1 MFTKI
6 NFTYKKENQ
15 NHKKER
21 IIKQLQTN
29 DRVKTNDAMS
39 LNNTLDLTN
48 KVDNNKIVNVKQIV
62 SQSKETYS
70 LNTSSNNIELKINDK
85 IHINSINVN
94 IHELNNSEFD
104 TIDASDKM
112 DYAFVNDFNY
122 KDLGNIQLYG
132 NKNSGHK
139 FVDTIASISKN
150 DFYSGETTSDAS
162 RVVNDSKESTN
173 IQLYNNKNSRNTR
186 NSNNSFISTIA
197 SLNERVT
204 TDEMLLYEYTI
215 VPYNV
220 ERIRAKGIK
229 IINNVYQSKYNFG
242 HTNCTGL
249 GDFIRGCYFILEF
262 CDEHKF
268 EPKIVFNNH
277 IAKFLKI
284 KTHKLELITN
294 VLSSIQF
301 FKNNNFSKYN
311 IKNGFIIDPVRDNK
325 NIMADFVNY
334 VVDSPSYYGNV
345 FTFCNSF
352 PRNTIPEKN
361 KEHMRK
367 FLEPIDEIKIL
378 LKQTLEELHLAFKGY
393 TVIHIRSGDSFLKNE
408 NNASFNTNY
417 IYKLVQNIKFDVKY
431 ITENNPN
438 IVNNYLLIADN
449 NNVKNLLKEKF
460 PDFKLLLKPIT
471 HFGEGVVLEEERV
484 KNTLLDFYLMSFSNY
499 IMSYSA
505 YEHGSGFSY
514 WCAKTFDVPYTCKYI
529 V

>member
-1 MFTKI
+1 MFSKI
-6 NFTYKKENQ
+6 NFTYKKGNQ

-29 DRVKTNDAMS
+29 DRVKTSDAMS

-48 KVDNNKIVNVKQIV
+48 KVDNNKIVNVKEIV
-62 SQSKETYS
+62 SQSKETCT

-104 TIDASDKM
+104 TVDASDKM

-139 FVDTIASISKN
+139 FVDTIASIS
-150 DFYSGETTSDAS
+150 
-162 RVVNDSKESTN
+162 
-173 IQLYNNKNSRNTR
+173 
-186 NSNNSFISTIA
+186 NNSFISTIA

-215 VPYNV
+215 FPYNV

-262 CDEHKF
+262 CDEHQF

-352 PRNTIPEKN
+352 PRNNIPEKN

-484 KNTLLDFYLMSFSNY
+484 KNTLLDFYLMSFANY

-514 WCAKTFDVPYTCKYI
+514 WCAKTFNVPYTCKYI